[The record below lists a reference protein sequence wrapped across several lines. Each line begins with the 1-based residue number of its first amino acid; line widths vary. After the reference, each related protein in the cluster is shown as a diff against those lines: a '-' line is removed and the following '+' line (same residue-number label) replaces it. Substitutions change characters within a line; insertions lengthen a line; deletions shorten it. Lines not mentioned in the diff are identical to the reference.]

1 MAELKINVKS
11 TNVRGVCKEI
21 RKVLL
26 KTIYTIDGRYGDGEE
41 RKKNLGSYYERVQS
55 IINFLY
61 NEGDMP
67 LR

>member
-1 MAELKINVKS
+1 MAEIKINLRS
-11 TNVRGVCKEI
+11 TTVRGICKEV
-21 RKVLL
+21 RKILL

-41 RKKNLGSYYERVQS
+41 RKRNLGSSYEKVQA

-61 NEGDMP
+61 QEGDLP

>member
-1 MAELKINVKS
+1 MSELEIPLKAV
-11 TNVRGVCKEI
+11 TVRSACKEI

-26 KTIYTIDGRYGDGEE
+26 KTIYTIDGKYGEGEE
-41 RKKNLGSYYERVQS
+41 RKQNLGSYYKRVQS

-67 LR
+67 LS

>member
-1 MAELKINVKS
+1 MSEIEIPIKAV
-11 TNVRGVCKEI
+11 TVRGACKEI

-26 KTIYTIDGRYGDGEE
+26 KVIYTIDGRYGEGEE
-41 RKKNLGSYYERVQS
+41 RKRNLGSYYKRVQA

-67 LR
+67 LS